1 VVETARGHF
10 ELIPVFKPN
19 YGPEELEAL
28 RGSFESGWIGLGPR
42 TKEFEEKFAAYM
54 GCRHAVGVN
63 SATAA
68 LHLAMCVMGI
78 KGREVIT
85 TSMTFISTNH
95 AILYNSAIPIF
106 CDIEPDT
113 LNIDTTQLESLV
125 TEKTKAIVVVHYGGY
140 AVDMDPVMSIA
151 RTHNLKVIEDAAH
164 GAGGE
169 YKERKLGSI
178 GDIGCYSFH
187 AVKNLACGEGGMVVT
202 NDASIDAELRRL
214 RWMGITKDT
223 FSRDSDPN
231 KGYSWYYDV
240 TDLGYKYNM
249 NDIAA
254 ALGIV
259 QLSKLER
266 SNARRGELVQQYNE
280 GLKGVG
286 DIETPVRKVYMT
298 KPAYHNY
305 VIKTSQRDRLNAF
318 LKEKGIS
325 TSVHYYPN
333 HLYKMYQPYARV
345 LPNTESVWKKV
356 LTLPLFPD
364 LADKQQDFI
373 ISSIREFFR

>member
-1 VVETARGHF
+1 
-10 ELIPVFKPN
+10 LIPVFKPN

-28 RGSFESGWIGLGPR
+28 RGSFESGWIGLGPK
-42 TKEFEEKFAAYM
+42 TKEFEEKFAAYI
-54 GCRHAVGVN
+54 GCRYAVGVN

-68 LHLAMCVMGI
+68 LHLAMWVMGVE
-78 KGREVIT
+78 KCEVIT
-85 TSMTFISTNH
+85 PSMTFVSTNH
-95 AILYNSAIPIF
+95 AILYKNAFPVF
-106 CDIEPDT
+106 CDIEADT
-113 LNIDTTQLESLV
+113 LNINP
-125 TEKTKAIVVVHYGGY
+125 TEIEKLITKKTRAIVVVHYGGY

-151 RTHNLKVIEDAAH
+151 QKYKLKVIEDAAH

-169 YKERKLGSI
+169 YKGRKLGSI

-202 NDASIDAELRRL
+202 NDGLIDGELRRL

-223 FSRDSDPN
+223 YSRDSDPH

-240 TDLGYKYNM
+240 TDVSYKYNM
-249 NDIAA
+249 SDIAA

-259 QLSKLER
+259 QLAKLDR
-266 SNARRGELVQQYNE
+266 SNARRAELVGRYND

-286 DIETPVRKVYMT
+286 DIEIPVRKPYMT

-305 VIKTSQRDRLNAF
+305 VIKSARRDQLNAF

-333 HLYKMYQPYARV
+333 HLYEIYKPYRRH
-345 LPNTESVWKKV
+345 LPVTESVWKRV

-364 LADKQQDFI
+364 LTEQQQDYI
-373 ISSIREFFR
+373 ISSIREFFG